1 MSAPAVPSNSSRWFD
16 SEGRHRL
23 RLRSLI
29 FLVVVF
35 FASLAL
41 EGYSFYSLPQSE
53 RVHHVAYDVYRPSGD
68 IGLKLGLAGG
78 VIFLLIYLY
87 PIRKR
92 WPWLRKIGNT
102 KHWLDFHIVMGLT
115 APVLI
120 SFHST
125 FKFHGLAGMAF
136 WIMWTVA
143 LSGVVGK
150 YLYAKVPRLVTAA
163 EMDLQDAEAER
174 DRIARLL
181 REQDLVSEAE
191 LARLTQLPPQE
202 EVTRMSMVE
211 ALGKMVALDAVRL
224 WRVAS
229 LRRRYMSLPMQ
240 AVSLAG
246 LLPVGNRS
254 LEHVVRIARQ
264 ELRLSTKI
272 CFLEKTHKLFHLWHV
287 VHRPFS
293 YSLAI
298 LAIVHIAFV
307 ISLGYF

>member
-1 MSAPAVPSNSSRWFD
+1 
-16 SEGRHRL
+16 
-23 RLRSLI
+23 LI

-53 RVHHVAYDVYRPSGD
+53 RVHHVAYDAYRPSGD

-92 WPWLRKIGNT
+92 WPWLRKVGNT

-163 EMDLQDAEAER
+163 EMDMQDAEAER

-191 LARLTQLPPQE
+191 LARLTMLPPQE

-229 LRRRYMSLPMQ
+229 LRRRHMSLPMQ
-240 AVSLAG
+240 AVSLGG